1 MTVRTHTLTRRPS
14 RRWLLGGLAALAVL
28 GGAACSSEDEAADPT
43 AAVVAGAGAAAVSAP
58 TQAAGDP
65 AVQDTSGLAD
75 RGYAEGHRLVS
86 GAWLEE
92 RLTDPSIV
100 VLDLRDEEAYGEGH
114 IPGARLVVPG
124 PNFSR
129 TDEAG
134 VKGQIGTAEQVA
146 AALSAAGVTP
156 DQTVVLYDGSNS
168 LWSARTLWVLDV
180 YGHAETRILDGA
192 WAGWAAE
199 NRPTSTE
206 ATAVTASTY
215 AFSAAPNA
223 NIIANFEELV
233 SAINDPSKLVCDA
246 RSAEEYAGRDVRS
259 AQGGHVPG
267 AANVDWTTAVNEQS
281 QFKTA
286 EELAA
291 VYEGKVL
298 TGDTNQTIYVY
309 CQTGVRAAHTW
320 FVFHDLLGYENVKN
334 YDGSWEEYGNRPDA
348 VIERS

>member
-1 MTVRTHTLTRRPS
+1 MTVRTHPLTRRPS

-28 GGAACSSEDEAADPT
+28 GGAACASDDEATADPT
-43 AAVVAGAGAAAVSAP
+43 AAAGAATGAAATVAAAAP
-58 TQAAGDP
+58 AAE
-65 AVQDTSGLAD
+65 DTSGLAE

-100 VLDLRDEEAYGEGH
+100 ILDLRDEEAFAAGH

-156 DQTVVLYDGSNS
+156 DQTVVLYDGNSS
-168 LWSARTLWVLDV
+168 LWAARALWVLDV
-180 YGHAETRILDGA
+180 YGHAQTRILDGA
-192 WAGWAAE
+192 WKAWAAE
-199 NRPTSTE
+199 NRPTTTE
-206 ATAVTASTY
+206 PTAVTASTY
-215 AFSAAPNA
+215 AFSGAPNA

-267 AANVDWTTAVNEQS
+267 AQNVDWTTAVNEQS